1 MTGTVH
7 VQCFEFWGNVRVNLV
22 ALVDNCGSSNYTSS
36 LVSAISRS
44 LLKLDQARG
53 GWAGTH
59 NTLKKLTRINIEA
72 SARRRESAGSAT
84 LIIEQ
89 QSARGRHTNR
99 HRVPIRLPPGNPLAP
114 KTAERSHPLG
124 SPASRVTFSFLSFLG
139 TVSYRIRIL
148 MYLDVSC
155 MYLDCILMCPVHIH
169 QDTSRYIKI
178 HLYLVVSG
186 TLAVS
191 YQGECI
197 LLLRYI

>member
-1 MTGTVH
+1 MFSASSFGVTT
-7 VQCFEFWGNVRVNLV
+7 NVRVNLV

-114 KTAERSHPLG
+114 ETAERSHPLG
-124 SPASRVTFSFLSFLG
+124 SPTRIPLVWFHDGYRPCNLAISRLVLSRVH
-139 TVSYRIRIL
+139 VKRHR
-148 MYLDVSC
+148 
-155 MYLDCILMCPVHIH
+155 
-169 QDTSRYIKI
+169 
-178 HLYLVVSG
+178 
-186 TLAVS
+186 
-191 YQGECI
+191 GEPGHM
-197 LLLRYI
+197 